1 MNSQTPLFRDD
12 KVGNWISEKVSNSY
26 VVSGS
31 TNEIAFIKALI
42 DAVYEYP
49 YPTNVSN
56 NEVKIL
62 RGKLLAAAFD
72 LLVSVEYYKSM
83 GHSGWVYCPFPEE
96 EPFIYYPY
104 TNVCPRCVLANDFRF
119 HQANKPPSGS
129 IGAMTSKLLGLFFEA
144 LFERHGRKIE
154 IHKGMEP
161 VDTIFIDNST
171 NPHVYLFAEVK
182 SAPLLTLPLAMK
194 TEKLTQEIDGTA
206 KALLSHEKI
215 NIPQLYQTPIGLFVP
230 VKSSGTRTGWENKI
244 YPLGAKT
251 NEKDTE
257 WAYRGILSL
266 LKTDN
271 KFFATYA
278 SFWLAALEE
287 YQSEAKTKLPIYWFT
302 NGCGQPAPRPE
313 TWPKRSSGSGYES
326 VSDGK
331 TSVGM
336 DRTDDIKKAT
346 YQVLKL
352 GAEGKTEKGKRY
364 LVGIVSNIHA
374 IRHFDEYLTNLK
386 DIIWTKDESGI
397 VTRASQLDPN
407 TEFYN
412 LFDGIISLTNTV
424 ARDIWIKE
432 NFDF

>member
-1 MNSQTPLFRDD
+1 MDNQTPLFNN
-12 KVGNWISEKVSNSY
+12 KVGNWISEKASNSY

-31 TNEIAFIKALI
+31 THEVTLIKALI
-42 DAVYEYP
+42 DAVYGYP
-49 YPTNVSN
+49 YPKNAPDS
-56 NEVKIL
+56 EVKIL

-72 LLVSVEYYKSM
+72 LLVSAEYYKSM
-83 GHSGWVYCPFPEE
+83 GHSGWVYCPFPKN

-104 TNVCPRCVLANDFRF
+104 TNVCPRCVLANDFQF

-129 IGAMTSKLLGLFFEA
+129 IGAMTSKLLGLFFEN

-154 IHKGMEP
+154 IHKGSEP
-161 VDTIFIDNST
+161 VDTIFIDKT
-171 NPHVYLFAEVK
+171 TKPHVYLFAEVK

-194 TEKLTQEIDGTA
+194 TEKLTQEIDNTA

-215 NIPQLYQTPIGLFVP
+215 NIPQLYQVPIGLLVP
-230 VKSSGTRTGWENKI
+230 VKNSKTRTGWESKI
-244 YPLGAKT
+244 YPIGLKA

-257 WAYRGILSL
+257 WAYRGIINL

-278 SFWLAALEE
+278 SFWLDALGE
-287 YQSEAKTKLPIYWFT
+287 YQRESKTKLPIYWFT
-302 NGCGQPAPRPE
+302 NGCGQPTPKPE
-313 TWPKRSSGSGYES
+313 TWPKRSTGGGHES
-326 VSDGK
+326 ISDSK

-352 GAEGKTEKGKRY
+352 GSEGKTEKGKKY

-374 IRHFDEYLTNLK
+374 VRHFDEYLTNLK
-386 DIIWTKDESGI
+386 DIIWTKDETGN
-397 VTRASQLDPN
+397 VTKASQLDPD

-412 LFDGIISLTNTV
+412 LFDGIISLTQTV
-424 ARDIWIKE
+424 ARDFWIKE